1 MTPDEYRRLEA
12 VERRQAIAEERDRVA
27 DERLD
32 RMESRS
38 ERMER
43 KLDQLLTLISMGKGA
58 VWVLTLTGGFF
69 VTIVGA
75 FFWAADHFRWWI
87 K

>member
-1 MTPDEYRRLEA
+1 MTPDEHRRLEA

-27 DERLD
+27 DERMQ
-32 RMESRS
+32 RMEIRS
-38 ERMER
+38 ERMET
-43 KLDQLLTLISMGKGA
+43 KLDQLVILFSMGKGA
-58 VWVLTLTGGFF
+58 VWVLTVAGGFL

-75 FFWAADHFRWWI
+75 LFWAADHFRWWT